1 MRSDDRDKVVTIRV
15 SEGELERLHVLA
27 KHLDV
32 TVSQML
38 RRLARDEY
46 ARVAPPDTKRAAKAK

>member
-1 MRSDDRDKVVTIRV
+1 MRSDDRTKVVTIRV
-15 SEGELERLHVLA
+15 SEGELSALHALA

-38 RRLARDEY
+38 RRLARDEF
-46 ARVAPPDTKRAAKAK
+46 ARVAPPKTKTKK